1 MIHKYL
7 AYLKTIETG
16 SITQAAAELGYTQSA
31 VSRMIADLEEHWD
44 VPLLTRNRS
53 GIEISSEG
61 TQLLPILQ
69 SIVKGQ
75 EELSFAVGEL
85 HGLQS
90 GLIRVG
96 AFTSMATGWM
106 PLMIKSFH
114 EKYPNIRFQIFNG
127 EYNQIATWLRRGQID
142 CGFLAIPASNDF
154 ETTPILHDTMVAIL
168 PKDHPMAGA
177 SVFPLEHLISLKE
190 EQDYEIN
197 LFLEH
202 LRQSP
207 RIKFEVSSDFAILA
221 MVECG
226 LGISVVHDLILHPN
240 RHGIIK
246 KPLDEP
252 YYRDIAI
259 ATSAAAQPS
268 TITRMFCEHA
278 LEWARDTSSAI
289 APATAEAPEYAEL
302 AK

>member
-96 AFTSMATGWM
+96 AFTSMATGWCHCDQVL
-106 PLMIKSFH
+106 PQK
-114 EKYPNIRFQIFNG
+114 N
-127 EYNQIATWLRRGQID
+127 
-142 CGFLAIPASNDF
+142 
-154 ETTPILHDTMVAIL
+154 TPISAFRSST
-168 PKDHPMAGA
+168 A
-177 SVFPLEHLISLKE
+177 STTRS
-190 EQDYEIN
+190 
-197 LFLEH
+197 
-202 LRQSP
+202 
-207 RIKFEVSSDFAILA
+207 
-221 MVECG
+221 
-226 LGISVVHDLILHPN
+226 
-240 RHGIIK
+240 RHGYAAGRSTAAFS
-246 KPLDEP
+246 PSP
-252 YYRDIAI
+252 APRSSTRPSCC
-259 ATSAAAQPS
+259 AT
-268 TITRMFCEHA
+268 R
-278 LEWARDTSSAI
+278 
-289 APATAEAPEYAEL
+289 
-302 AK
+302 

>member
-85 HGLQS
+85 HGLQN

-106 PLMIKSFH
+106 PLMIKSFT
-114 EKYPNIRFQIFNG
+114 R
-127 EYNQIATWLRRGQID
+127 
-142 CGFLAIPASNDF
+142 
-154 ETTPILHDTMVAIL
+154 
-168 PKDHPMAGA
+168 
-177 SVFPLEHLISLKE
+177 SVRNRWPSSS
-190 EQDYEIN
+190 
-197 LFLEH
+197 
-202 LRQSP
+202 RWPPSP
-207 RIKFEVSSDFAILA
+207 VRSQPSRVSSSR
-221 MVECG
+221 V
-226 LGISVVHDLILHPN
+226 
-240 RHGIIK
+240 
-246 KPLDEP
+246 
-252 YYRDIAI
+252 
-259 ATSAAAQPS
+259 
-268 TITRMFCEHA
+268 
-278 LEWARDTSSAI
+278 SSGS
-289 APATAEAPEYAEL
+289 P
-302 AK
+302 K

>member
-85 HGLQS
+85 HGLQN

-142 CGFLAIPASNDF
+142 CGFLCP
-154 ETTPILHDTMVAIL
+154 P
-168 PKDHPMAGA
+168 
-177 SVFPLEHLISLKE
+177 
-190 EQDYEIN
+190 
-197 LFLEH
+197 
-202 LRQSP
+202 LRQGV
-207 RIKFEVSSDFAILA
+207 R
-221 MVECG
+221 
-226 LGISVVHDLILHPN
+226 HDLPAARLADGHPAAEPPAA
-240 RHGIIK
+240 RRGMLPRQPAVGRGFHQPHGGAG
-246 KPLDEP
+246 L
-252 YYRDIAI
+252 RD
-259 ATSAAAQPS
+259 QFVP
-268 TITRMFCEHA
+268 R
-278 LEWARDTSSAI
+278 
-289 APATAEAPEYAEL
+289 APQAVPAHQV
-302 AK
+302 

>member
-114 EKYPNIRFQIFNG
+114 EKYPNIRFQ
-127 EYNQIATWLRRGQID
+127 QPLRAMPLTSVFMMSGISS
-142 CGFLAIPASNDF
+142 LVMP
-154 ETTPILHDTMVAIL
+154 
-168 PKDHPMAGA
+168 PMATIGISIFSA
-177 SVFPLEHLISLKE
+177 FIFWMISL
-190 EQDYEIN
+190 YPS
-197 LFLEH
+197 
-202 LRQSP
+202 RP
-207 RIKFEVSSDFAILA
+207 RIGESFSL
-221 MVECG
+221 
-226 LGISVVHDLILHPN
+226 VVVKRNGP
-240 RHGIIK
+240 
-246 KPLDEP
+246 
-252 YYRDIAI
+252 
-259 ATSAAAQPS
+259 QP
-268 TITRMFCEHA
+268 M
-278 LEWARDTSSAI
+278 
-289 APATAEAPEYAEL
+289 
-302 AK
+302 

>member
-1 MIHKYL
+1 MIHPNMATTL
-7 AYLKTIETG
+7 AYVTTDAKCA
-16 SITQAAAELGYTQSA
+16 S
-31 VSRMIADLEEHWD
+31 ADLEEHWD

-142 CGFLAIPASNDF
+142 CGFLALPCAKEFD
-154 ETTPILHDTMVAIL
+154 TTFLLRDSLTVIL
-168 PKDHPMAGA
+168 PPNHPLRDAEC
-177 SVFPLEHLISLKE
+177 FPVSRLSDEDFISLKE

>member
-127 EYNQIATWLRRGQID
+127 EYNQIATWLRRG
-142 CGFLAIPASNDF
+142 
-154 ETTPILHDTMVAIL
+154 V
-168 PKDHPMAGA
+168 
-177 SVFPLEHLISLKE
+177 
-190 EQDYEIN
+190 Y
-197 LFLEH
+197 
-202 LRQSP
+202 
-207 RIKFEVSSDFAILA
+207 
-221 MVECG
+221 
-226 LGISVVHDLILHPN
+226 
-240 RHGIIK
+240 
-246 KPLDEP
+246 
-252 YYRDIAI
+252 
-259 ATSAAAQPS
+259 
-268 TITRMFCEHA
+268 
-278 LEWARDTSSAI
+278 
-289 APATAEAPEYAEL
+289 
-302 AK
+302 

>member
-142 CGFLAIPASNDF
+142 CGFLALPCAKEFD
-154 ETTPILHDTMVAIL
+154 TTFLLRDSLTVIL
-168 PKDHPMAGA
+168 PPNRCATRNASPSAGCRTRISSA
-177 SVFPLEHLISLKE
+177 SRRSRTTRSTSFSNISG
-190 EQDYEIN
+190 
-197 LFLEH
+197 
-202 LRQSP
+202 SP
-207 RIKFEVSSDFAILA
+207 RASSLRSA
-221 MVECG
+221 
-226 LGISVVHDLILHPN
+226 
-240 RHGIIK
+240 
-246 KPLDEP
+246 
-252 YYRDIAI
+252 
-259 ATSAAAQPS
+259 ATSPS
-268 TITRMFCEHA
+268 LR
-278 LEWARDTSSAI
+278 WSSAGW
-289 APATAEAPEYAEL
+289 ASAWCTT
-302 AK
+302 

>member
-85 HGLQS
+85 HGLQN

-127 EYNQIATWLRRGQID
+127 EYNQIATWLRRGQMLRD
-142 CGFLAIPASNDF
+142 SL
-154 ETTPILHDTMVAIL
+154 TVIL
-168 PKDHPMAGA
+168 PPNHPLRDAEC
-177 SVFPLEHLISLKE
+177 FPVSRLSDEDFISLKE

>member
-75 EELSFAVGEL
+75 EELNFAVGEL

-142 CGFLAIPASNDF
+142 CGFLRP
-154 ETTPILHDTMVAIL
+154 P
-168 PKDHPMAGA
+168 
-177 SVFPLEHLISLKE
+177 
-190 EQDYEIN
+190 
-197 LFLEH
+197 
-202 LRQSP
+202 LRQGVRYDLPAARLADGHPAAEPPAARRGMLP
-207 RIKFEVSSDFAILA
+207 RQPAVGRGFHQPQGGA
-221 MVECG
+221 G
-226 LGISVVHDLILHPN
+226 L
-240 RHGIIK
+240 
-246 KPLDEP
+246 
-252 YYRDIAI
+252 RDQFVPRASQ
-259 ATSAAAQPS
+259 AV
-268 TITRMFCEHA
+268 
-278 LEWARDTSSAI
+278 
-289 APATAEAPEYAEL
+289 PAHQV
-302 AK
+302 

>member
-85 HGLQS
+85 HGLQN

-142 CGFLAIPASNDF
+142 CGFLALPCAKEFD
-154 ETTPILHDTMVAIL
+154 TTFLLRDSLTVIL
-168 PKDHPMAGA
+168 PPNHPLRDAEC
-177 SVFPLEHLISLKE
+177 FPVSRLSDEDFISLME

-226 LGISVVHDLILHPN
+226 LGISVVLSLIH
-240 RHGIIK
+240 I
-246 KPLDEP
+246 
-252 YYRDIAI
+252 
-259 ATSAAAQPS
+259 
-268 TITRMFCEHA
+268 
-278 LEWARDTSSAI
+278 
-289 APATAEAPEYAEL
+289 
-302 AK
+302 

>member
-85 HGLQS
+85 HGLQN

-142 CGFLAIPASNDF
+142 CGFLALPA
-154 ETTPILHDTMVAIL
+154 
-168 PKDHPMAGA
+168 
-177 SVFPLEHLISLKE
+177 
-190 EQDYEIN
+190 
-197 LFLEH
+197 
-202 LRQSP
+202 P
-207 RIKFEVSSDFAILA
+207 RSSTRPS
-221 MVECG
+221 CC
-226 LGISVVHDLILHPN
+226 
-240 RHGIIK
+240 
-246 KPLDEP
+246 
-252 YYRDIAI
+252 
-259 ATSAAAQPS
+259 AT
-268 TITRMFCEHA
+268 R
-278 LEWARDTSSAI
+278 
-289 APATAEAPEYAEL
+289 
-302 AK
+302 